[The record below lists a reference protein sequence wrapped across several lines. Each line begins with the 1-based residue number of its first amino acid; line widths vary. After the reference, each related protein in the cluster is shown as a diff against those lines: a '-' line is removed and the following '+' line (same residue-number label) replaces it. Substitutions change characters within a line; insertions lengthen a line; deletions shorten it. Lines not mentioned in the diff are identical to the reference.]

1 MRIIT
6 SSSTKN
12 RTTAITIEA
21 NKEENL
27 EEFEAML
34 GSHKWIRQ
42 NEYGE
47 LETAPAHRNPP
58 ILYDK
63 MIDHIWDGKPAKI
76 RQLREAE
83 EKHKEVFRDRSFYVQ
98 HIAGYSGGFSE
109 KAQRMYINGFVPLRS
124 KRSTKDGKCW
134 EIWYLPG
141 AWAAEGELR
150 GKTEEQILSWLCEEI
165 GPGNTEL
172 SGEAWVLSTP
182 D

>member
-1 MRIIT
+1 MA
-6 SSSTKN
+6 KH

-21 NKEENL
+21 DKKEDL
-27 EEFEAML
+27 AAFEAML

-47 LETAPAHRNPP
+47 LETSPAHRDPP

-63 MIDHIWDGKPAKI
+63 MIDPIWNGKPARI

-83 EKHKEVFRDRSFYVQ
+83 ERHKKIFVDRSFYVQ

-109 KAQRMYINGFVPLRS
+109 KAQRMFINGFVPLRS
-124 KRSTKDGKCW
+124 KRSTRDGKCW

-150 GKTEEQILSWLCEEI
+150 GKTEKQVKSWLFEKI
-165 GPGNTEL
+165 GPGTVQLTGESWGL
-172 SGEAWVLSTP
+172 SI

>member
-1 MRIIT
+1 MKIIT

-21 NKEENL
+21 DKGENL
-27 EEFEAML
+27 EEFKAML
-34 GSHKWIRQ
+34 GSHKWVRQ

-47 LETAPAHRNPP
+47 LETAPAHLDPP
-58 ILYDK
+58 LLYDQR
-63 MIDHIWDGKPAKI
+63 IDPIWDGKPARM
-76 RQLREAE
+76 RQLREAK
-83 EKHKEVFRDRSFYVQ
+83 EKHKKVFTDRSFYVQ

-109 KAQRMYINGFVPLRS
+109 KAQRMFINGFVPLRS
-124 KRSTKDGKCW
+124 KRSNRDGKCW

-150 GKTEEQILSWLCEEI
+150 GKTEEQIKSWLFQEI
-165 GPGNTEL
+165 GPGNVEF
-172 SGEAWVLSTP
+172 SGESWGLSA